1 MKFSCHVLLLMS
13 NIGYNGSD
21 LHVLFFPSTQRVSTC
36 QVMNRLVLWKELPSC
51 SGESKMYNRMTKLI
65 WLWNDYRCSDI
76 VHIVNKVVGEW
87 EVLSGPLS
95 VFYPEYKKLL
105 DTVILTLPLV
115 SDRWVQTN
123 NISFVLYFSVCY
135 IYGTRTSYKRGP
147 DGLIFA
153 IFEIIFEKRCCEIS
167 VWK

>member
-1 MKFSCHVLLLMS
+1 M
-13 NIGYNGSD
+13 
-21 LHVLFFPSTQRVSTC
+21 
-36 QVMNRLVLWKELPSC
+36 
-51 SGESKMYNRMTKLI
+51 
-65 WLWNDYRCSDI
+65 
-76 VHIVNKVVGEW
+76 HIVNKVVGEW